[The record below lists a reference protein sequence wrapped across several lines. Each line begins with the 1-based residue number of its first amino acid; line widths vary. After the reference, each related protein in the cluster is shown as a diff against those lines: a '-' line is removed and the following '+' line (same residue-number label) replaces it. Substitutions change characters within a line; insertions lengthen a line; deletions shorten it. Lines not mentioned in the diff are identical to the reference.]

1 MKGFFFLPL
10 KYLLKLLFLPQTSFI
25 LCSKLY
31 VEIQIQNGA
40 EVERG
45 ERVLDLSP
53 PWPSVLAARV
63 WVSRTGQLSLSYLLT
78 FCNPDCFII

>member
-1 MKGFFFLPL
+1 M
-10 KYLLKLLFLPQTSFI
+10 
-25 LCSKLY
+25 
-31 VEIQIQNGA
+31 EIQIQNGA

-78 FCNPDCFII
+78 FSNPDCFII